1 VIGYP
6 STADFIDVLQGP
18 PKLVTDLLAC
28 FDESVGSIHLSF
40 LLSVQLAVVPLLD
53 FVRGYSWFTSSE
65 GSTLKASAIFR
76 IVEKRGSTSLVSITR
91 VVVQGVVNYVSRAP
105 VEATVSFSG
114 AATLDS
120 ACTEAIE

>member
-1 VIGYP
+1 MIGYP
-6 STADFIDVLQGP
+6 STADFFDVLQGP
-18 PKLVTDLLAC
+18 PKLVTDPVAC

-53 FVRGYSWFTSSE
+53 FVRGYAWFTSSE